1 VRDNCCAQRDQ
12 IVYLSAKEAS
22 DACQVAM
29 RVQRV
34 RPALVLDSGPNK
46 RVCFVLD
53 PPSGHQSDVDPNAS
67 VTGHWV
73 VHDLVTR
80 PIGEPLGPIPEVL
93 EPLETIEG
101 MELEDTVPDDY
112 FALPQPVVPI
122 QMMQQHL
129 DSFQIYLDKC

>member
-1 VRDNCCAQRDQ
+1 
-12 IVYLSAKEAS
+12 
-22 DACQVAM
+22 M